1 MLRIANAA
9 EIVVL
14 GKKSDM
20 KQAGIDHLEIT
31 IVNVGVLGHI
41 NAADWVLCIKPV
53 GKVTIARCNISSR
66 EMVY

>member
-1 MLRIANAA
+1 MLRTANAV

-14 GKKSDM
+14 GKNNDM
-20 KQAGIDHLEIT
+20 KQAGFDHLEIT

-53 GKVTIARCNISSR
+53 GKVTIARCSISSR